1 MGQRM
6 AHISEY
12 SGRVEAIYL
21 RPTELG
27 ANVSVADAEW
37 AEWEARRADS
47 QPGLVLWAYV
57 SRDENGRWDMR
68 W

>member
-1 MGQRM
+1 
-6 AHISEY
+6 
-12 SGRVEAIYL
+12 VEAIYL